1 MNHTGTIRPTAE
13 PLSFRQPGIDPFP
26 RLLMLIDLPR
36 ATMRVSATTCELIGI
51 PFLLLKHSTFLRI
64 GRNLKRTTWAGT
76 A

>member
-1 MNHTGTIRPTAE
+1 
-13 PLSFRQPGIDPFP
+13 
-26 RLLMLIDLPR
+26 MLIDLPR

-64 GRNLKRTTWAGT
+64 GRIREGATLAGT